1 MRWNFSGSFKGL
13 FRSWFSARRQHHAA
27 VSPRHGLDGRV
38 AWAYRLPVDPAEAT
52 YAPPPGQDAIVEALR
67 VGDEQVFSAL
77 VDEYG
82 AAMLR
87 VARMYVSSRA
97 VAEEVVQEAWLG
109 VIGGI
114 GRFEGRSSLKT
125 WIFRIVANIAKTRG
139 EREGRSV
146 PFSSVGGREG
156 EAEAAV
162 DPDRFLDEGRWAG
175 HWTSAPSRWSEL
187 PEEQLVGGETAG
199 IVESAIAALP
209 EVQRTVMTLR
219 DVEGWSSDEVRNA
232 LDLSETN
239 QRVILHRA
247 RSKVRRALEGYLDG
261 ERT

>member
-1 MRWNFSGSFKGL
+1 MDTADSSYVPPSGQ
-13 FRSWFSARRQHHAA
+13 A
-27 VSPRHGLDGRV
+27 
-38 AWAYRLPVDPAEAT
+38 
-52 YAPPPGQDAIVEALR
+52 AIVEALKR
-67 VGDEQVFSAL
+67 GDEQTFANL
-77 VDEYG
+77 VTELSPS
-82 AAMLR
+82 MLR

-109 VIGGI
+109 VISGI
-114 GRFEGRSSLKT
+114 VRFEGRASLKT
-125 WIFRIVANIAKTRG
+125 WILRIVTNIAKTRG

-146 PFSSVGGREG
+146 PLSSVGGREG
-156 EAEAAV
+156 EAAV
-162 DPDRFLDEGRWAG
+162 DPDRFLDAGRWAG

-187 PEEQLVGGETAG
+187 PEEQLVGSETVNV
-199 IVESAIAALP
+199 VEVAIAALP
-209 EVQRTVMTLR
+209 EVQRTVITLR

-247 RSKVRRALEGYLDG
+247 RSKVRQALEGYLDG

>member
-1 MRWNFSGSFKGL
+1 MD
-13 FRSWFSARRQHHAA
+13 A
-27 VSPRHGLDGRV
+27 VDG
-38 AWAYRLPVDPAEAT
+38 T

-67 VGDEQVFSAL
+67 LGDEEAFAAL

-82 AAMLR
+82 PAMLR

-109 VIGGI
+109 VIAGI
-114 GRFEGRSSLKT
+114 ARFEGRSSLKT

-146 PFSSVGGREG
+146 PFSSVGGDVDGTEP
-156 EAEAAV
+156 AV
-162 DPDRFLDEGRWAG
+162 EPDRFLGQGHRWAG

-187 PEEQLVGGETAG
+187 PEERLVGAETTKVAAA
-199 IVESAIAALP
+199 AIAVLP
-209 EVQRTVMTLR
+209 EVQRTVITLR
-219 DVEGWSSDEVRNA
+219 DVEGWTSEEVRNA

-247 RSKVRRALEGYLDG
+247 RAKVRRALEEYLDG
-261 ERT
+261 AHA

>member
-1 MRWNFSGSFKGL
+1 M
-13 FRSWFSARRQHHAA
+13 
-27 VSPRHGLDGRV
+27 DT
-38 AWAYRLPVDPAEAT
+38 AEAR
-52 YAPPPGQDAIVEALR
+52 YAPPPGQAAIVEALKR
-67 VGDEQVFSAL
+67 GDESVFSDL
-77 VDEYG
+77 VTEYSSS
-82 AAMLR
+82 MLR

-109 VIGGI
+109 VISGI
-114 GRFEGRSSLKT
+114 GRFEGRASLKT
-125 WIFRIVANIAKTRG
+125 WIFRIVTNIAKTRG

-146 PFSSVGGREG
+146 PFSSVGGRDG
-156 EAEAAV
+156 DGEAAV
-162 DPDRFLDEGRWAG
+162 DPDRFLDAGRWAG

-187 PEEQLVGGETAG
+187 PEEQLVGDETVRV
-199 IVESAIAALP
+199 VEAAIALLP
-209 EVQRTVMTLR
+209 EGQRTVITLR
-219 DVEGWSSDEVRNA
+219 DVEGWSSEEVRNA